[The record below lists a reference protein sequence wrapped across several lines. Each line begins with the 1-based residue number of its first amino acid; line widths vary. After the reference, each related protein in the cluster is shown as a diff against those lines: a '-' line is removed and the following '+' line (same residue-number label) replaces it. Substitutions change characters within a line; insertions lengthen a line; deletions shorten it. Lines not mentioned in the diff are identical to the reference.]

1 MAVKIFTNTLM
12 GIIMLALGA
21 GLFITTQNV
30 SSSNTFEK
38 ELRNAHGQVI
48 GNPQPGGYLFVE
60 YDIPVVNHCDV
71 MVSAFLINDEVEV
84 SLDLLFIPKDHAIA
98 NYSLNEGHAFV
109 WQIQPIV
116 PPGTYNLEIHVKNDC
131 SMFNSQS
138 IKLKPIRGIR
148 IGDLGDV

>member
-1 MAVKIFTNTLM
+1 MVKHVTNTLM
-12 GIIMLALGA
+12 IVLLLALGA
-21 GLFITTQNV
+21 GLFLTTQSV
-30 SSSNTFEK
+30 SSSSNFEST
-38 ELRNAHGQVI
+38 LRNATGHVI
-48 GNPQPGGYLFVE
+48 GNPQPGGYIFVE

-116 PPGTYNLEIHVKNDC
+116 PPGMYNLEIHVKNDC
-131 SMFNSQS
+131 SLFNSQS

-148 IGDLGDV
+148 VGDLGDV